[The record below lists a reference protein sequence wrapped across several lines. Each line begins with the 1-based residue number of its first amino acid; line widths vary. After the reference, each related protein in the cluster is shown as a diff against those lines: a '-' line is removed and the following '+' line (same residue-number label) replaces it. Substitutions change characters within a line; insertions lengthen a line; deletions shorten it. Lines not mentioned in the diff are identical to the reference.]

1 MGLKIDSISQ
11 LKIGTCKSLS
21 VIFLLICSFFVTI
34 ATSQNG
40 RTDVALTKPSVGKA
54 SWYGRPFH
62 GRKTANGEVYDMYK
76 YTAASKTLPF
86 HTCLLVTLRNKS
98 VYVRITDRGPYVE
111 GREIDLS
118 MGAAEKI
125 GLIGQGTG
133 VVTIKNLGKDKNCEQ
148 RNWSQAK

>member
-1 MGLKIDSISQ
+1 MLHGADFPR
-11 LKIGTCKSLS
+11 T
-21 VIFLLICSFFVTI
+21 
-34 ATSQNG
+34 G
-40 RTDVALTKPSVGKA
+40 RA
-54 SWYGRPFH
+54 SWYGGKFH